1 MKDNKIKQNSET
13 ESSEEQE
20 ENEEEDKNSETEAS
34 EEQENE
40 EEDKTRKRPAKKTRG
55 QLLQE
60 ALGLQPE
67 DIQGVENKLYLCRF
81 LDYFA
86 TETLDFIFKDRSIEQ
101 YEKQIFSRMES
112 FGTGNEEDK
121 LIKKSFE
128 NKQIIDIVHQL
139 KTNGEELAR
148 SKGINQ
154 AFDKRMR
161 KLSLMVTLP
170 MFGVMI
176 ILTLLSV
183 DIIFL
188 FPLLCLFCFLPQ
200 IIRGSVV
207 KKWNQFKEENRNQ
220 FYEQNRGDIIILKGF
235 TAEILNNIRSRLLE
249 LKVPLKLISFPLY
262 SSDYENVVLKNESRT
277 RGGLTQ
283 FLFHFEYPE
292 GMEPFPIPEA
302 LQQYE
307 KPISSETKRHERPE
321 KNFIVLEEIKAKDGI
336 IESYTPTLKDAIAE
350 EINDLLNNC
359 DFITAPDDFNKIIP
373 EYSPTNAIFCICGK
387 VAEIINVQI
396 CKWKKQFDFYLFEG
410 KECECGEKIFA
421 LSLLDDKAE
430 VPEELKDIF

>member
-1 MKDNKIKQNSET
+1 MKNNEIKQNREN
-13 ESSEEQE
+13 ESLDEQE
-20 ENEEEDKNSETEAS
+20 KEENKEENR
-34 EEQENE
+34 
-40 EEDKTRKRPAKKTRG
+40 TRRRPVKKTQG

-60 ALGLQPE
+60 ALGLEPE
-67 DIQGVENKLYLCRF
+67 DIQGIENKLYLCRF

-86 TETLDFIFKDRSIEQ
+86 TESLDFIFKDRSIEQ
-101 YEKQIFSRMES
+101 YEKQISSRMES
-112 FGTGNEEDK
+112 FETGNEEDK

-128 NKQIIDIVHQL
+128 NKQIIDIIHQL

-161 KLSLMVTLP
+161 KLSLLVTLP

-176 ILTLLSV
+176 ILTLLAV
-183 DIIFL
+183 DILFL

-207 KKWNQFKEENRNQ
+207 KKWTKFKEENRNQ
-220 FYEQNRGDIIILKGF
+220 FYEENREDIIILKGF
-235 TAEILNNIRSRLLE
+235 TGEILNLIRSRLLE

-262 SSDYENVVLKNESRT
+262 SSDYENLVLKNKSKT
-277 RGGLTQ
+277 RGGLNQ

-292 GMEPFPIPEA
+292 GMEPFPIPES
-302 LQQYE
+302 LQRYQQ
-307 KPISSETKRHERPE
+307 PIAPETKRHERPE

-336 IESYTPTLKDAIAE
+336 IESFTPTLKDAVAE
-350 EINDLLNNC
+350 KINETLNNC
-359 DFITAPDDFNKIIP
+359 EFTTAPEDFRKIIP
-373 EYSPTNAIFCICGK
+373 EYSPKNAIFCICGK

-396 CKWKKQFDFYLFEG
+396 CNWKKQFEFYLFEG

-421 LSLLDDKAE
+421 LSLMDDKSE
-430 VPEELKDIF
+430 VPEELNDIF